1 MTSHPTQPGATQTP
15 PWPLAWRA
23 VHARTAAPGVSR
35 RHALLAVPALVAARP
50 ARAATWALVTE
61 EEAAESARIGLP
73 PLSRSLGQGAAPRI
87 EVVAPVETAALRAP
101 LTIRLTFSAAPGGR
115 IDPDSFRALYG
126 ALRLDVT
133 DRIRRHARVD
143 AAGLLAE
150 SVAMPAGRH
159 RILLFIADNQGRRG
173 ERDFRLLV
181 T

>member
-1 MTSHPTQPGATQTP
+1 MAAMRTGQAKSCAMPGAMG
-15 PWPLAWRA
+15 R
-23 VHARTAAPGVSR
+23 RT
-35 RHALLAVPALVAARP
+35 LLALPWLAVAMP

-61 EEAAESARIGLP
+61 EEAAASARIGLP
-73 PLSRSLGQGAAPRI
+73 PVARSLGPAGAPRI